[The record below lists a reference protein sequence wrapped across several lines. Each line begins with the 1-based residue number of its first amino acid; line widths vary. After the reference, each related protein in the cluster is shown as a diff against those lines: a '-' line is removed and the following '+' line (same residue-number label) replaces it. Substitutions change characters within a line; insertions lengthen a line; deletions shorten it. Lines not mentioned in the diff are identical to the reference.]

1 MKRKFRDVILTI
13 GLLITVASAFAH
25 TWQQATTLTSAG
37 STAMSADGRI
47 ICVVNSASQSVIS
60 TNSGATWAVATNSPP
75 HGTAYLGTVA
85 ISADGGKIFA
95 ALMDSTTWMFV
106 STDQG
111 ATWAKTGFPST
122 NLPSLYAVACS
133 ADGTKVITA
142 LPYNS
147 IFYSTNGGIN
157 CYTSSIPNV
166 AASLASS
173 ADGSRMIAGVLDPSA
188 DDGGVYFS
196 GDFGAT
202 WTLTSA
208 PRWNIGSVCTS
219 SDGKWIG
226 ALGIATYISSD
237 SGVTWRTNQF
247 TGRTIACSANGTNW
261 IIASDHIYTSTDG
274 GITWQT
280 NLSSAQW
287 LGGTVSADGDE
298 MVAVGSGQGT
308 WIGRLTPTPQ
318 LNIQP
323 QNSTIGLS
331 WLLPS
336 TNFVLQQ
343 SSDISAINWA
353 AVTNAPVLN
362 FTNLNEDLNLPITT
376 TNTFFRLM
384 AQ

>member
-1 MKRKFRDVILTI
+1 MKRKFVDVILAV
-13 GLLITVASAFAH
+13 GLLITVVSAFGH
-25 TWQQATTLTSAG
+25 TWQQATTLTPAG
-37 STAMSADGRI
+37 SMAMSADGRI
-47 ICVVNSASQSVIS
+47 ICVVNSANQPVIS

-85 ISADGGKIFA
+85 VSADGGKIFA
-95 ALMDSTTWMFV
+95 ALMDSKAWMFV

-122 NLPSLYAVACS
+122 NLPSLYPVACS

-157 CYTSSIPNV
+157 CYTSSIPNL

-173 ADGSRMIAGVLDPSA
+173 ADGSRMIAGVVNPA
-188 DDGGVYFS
+188 ANDGGVYFS
-196 GDFGAT
+196 SDFGAT

-208 PRWNIGSVCTS
+208 PPRNIGSVCTS

-226 ALGIATYISSD
+226 ALGSTTYISSD
-237 SGVTWRTNQF
+237 SGVSWRTNQF
-247 TGRTIACSANGTNW
+247 TGKTIACSADGTNW

-274 GITWQT
+274 GVTWQT
-280 NLSSAQW
+280 NLATAQW
-287 LGGTVSADGDE
+287 LGAAVSADGDE
-298 MVAVGSGQGT
+298 MAAVGSGQGT
-308 WIGRLTPTPQ
+308 WIGRLTPSPQ
-318 LNIQP
+318 LNIQW
-323 QNSTIGLS
+323 QNSNVGLS
-331 WLLPS
+331 WLIPS

-343 SSDISAINWA
+343 SADLSSPGWTTVSSNP
-353 AVTNAPVLN
+353 TLN
-362 FTNLNEDLNLPITT
+362 FTNLQQEITVPST
-376 TNTFFRLM
+376 ESNAFFRLI